1 MTNERL
7 HHLGCFPDELG
18 KYVLVPG
25 DPKRVKTIAD
35 QLDESYAVADFREYA
50 SYTGKLDGTIVS
62 VVSTGIGGPSAA
74 IAVEELADAGVHTV
88 IRVGTCGAH
97 QSELIPGTLIIP
109 TAAVRSEGTS
119 DAYMPK
125 QFPAIP
131 NLEVMQAIIEAAK
144 RFDFKFAAG
153 IVDSKDSYYGQHC
166 PERMPTRDA
175 LIRNMEMWTE
185 AGVLGSEMEC
195 AAIFVVSAIRKI
207 RSGAVLNL
215 FSNLLREKK
224 YGLKDVCFDTHN
236 AILTAVEALRILIA
250 ADKKAGIRR

>member
-25 DPKRVKTIAD
+25 DPKRVKVIAG
-35 QLDESYAVADFREYA
+35 QLDESHLIADFREYT
-50 SYTGKLDGTIVS
+50 SYTGKLDGTVVS

-97 QSELIPGTLIIP
+97 QPELVPGTLIIP

-125 QFPAIP
+125 QFPAVP
-131 NLEVMQAIIEAAK
+131 DFKVMKAIIEAADK
-144 RFDFKFAAG
+144 LDFKYAAG

-166 PERMPTRDA
+166 PERMPTRDT

-195 AAIFVVSAIRKI
+195 AAT
-207 RSGAVLNL
+207 RSIIQVL
-215 FSNLLREKK
+215 
-224 YGLKDVCFDTHN
+224 
-236 AILTAVEALRILIA
+236 
-250 ADKKAGIRR
+250 